1 MSILLFTGIRMRRR
15 AVITYTVHE
24 PLEPPRDRHERA
36 ESLVFVRDGFTLPA
50 MMMPPLWCL
59 ANRAWAGL
67 LIYVLAFTAILTVPW
82 ALSLSPVWSAIGLFA
97 LNFIYG
103 LEGQQMRRASLDRRG
118 WRMIGSVTGRNAEDC
133 ERRFLDAW
141 LSETAAPALRGTSS
155 AEALAPVLA
164 EMAPAEPEKRPGFL
178 RRLISR
184 R

>member
-1 MSILLFTGIRMRRR
+1 M
-15 AVITYTVHE
+15 ITCTVHE

-67 LIYVLAFTAILTVPW
+67 FIYVLAFLAILTLPW
-82 ALSLSPVWSAIGLFA
+82 ALGLSPAYSAVGVFA
-97 LNFIYG
+97 LNLIYG
-103 LEGQQMRRASLDRRG
+103 LEGQEMKRASLDRRG

-141 LSETAAPALRGTSS
+141 LAETAAPALRGTTS
-155 AEALAPVLA
+155 AEALAPVIA
-164 EMAPAEPEKRPGFL
+164 EMAPTVPEKRPGFL
-178 RRLISR
+178 RRMFQR
-184 R
+184 RRKRAETAPA